1 MRKTVVIATATLIA
15 GLLSGCSKDSPP
27 EPDSSRSSAVPG
39 AFLGE
44 CGGARDDDIRAITGL
59 STLTAVARN
68 GLKCVWESPGRDRRV
83 MFTWFRDSPVE
94 RERTIATVGGK
105 TVADFSIDGFH
116 GFTANATS
124 LCQAA
129 VQDGAD
135 FFHWLILAPGMDCA
149 VLHPL
154 ARLTLDR
161 SRATTPAPTQPPG
174 RLDELLHECTAV
186 PPDDIMATVG
196 ESGRSEMYFHG
207 AVCMWRIGGR
217 VDLTFGWLE
226 NGSVEREEATARELG
241 YEVTPVINADLQGF
255 SQRRPGEP
263 TACGVTT
270 SDSGAV
276 TWWVQ
281 SSAADPCDTAER
293 LMALT
298 VRRRV

>member
-1 MRKTVVIATATLIA
+1 MRKTMVIATATLFA
-15 GLLSGCSKDSPP
+15 GLLSGCPKDSPP
-27 EPDSSRSSAVPG
+27 EPDSSPSAG

-44 CGGARDDDIRAITGL
+44 CGGARDDDIRTITGL
-59 STLTAVARN
+59 PTLVAVARN
-68 GLKCVWESPGRDRRV
+68 GLKCVWESSGRDRRV
-83 MFTWFRDSPVE
+83 MFTWFRDSPIE
-94 RERTIATVGGK
+94 RERTIATVSGK

-124 LCQAA
+124 LCQVA

-135 FFHWLILAPGMDCA
+135 FFHWLILAPGIDCT
-149 VLHPL
+149 VLRPL
-154 ARLTLDR
+154 ARLTVDR
-161 SRATTPAPTQPPG
+161 AHAWAPAPTQPPG

-186 PPDDIMATVG
+186 PPDDIMSTVG
-196 ESGRSEMYFHG
+196 ESGRTEMYFHG

-226 NGSVEREEATARELG
+226 NGSVEREEGIARQLG
-241 YEVTPVINADLQGF
+241 YQITAIASAGWQGF
-255 SQRRPGEP
+255 SQRRPGHP
-263 TACGVTT
+263 AACGVTT

-281 SSAADPCDTAER
+281 SATGDPCATAQR